1 MTISIETI
9 NKYTLDLKN
18 DLAKKK
24 QEKLNAE
31 KFLAQTIEQITLTE
45 GALQFADALLKDSGQ
60 ASISEPNKEAST
72 PKKEKKA

>member
-18 DLAKKK
+18 DLAKKR
-24 QEKLNAE
+24 QEKANAE
-31 KFLAQTIEQITLTE
+31 KFLAQTNEQITLTE
-45 GALQFADALLKDSGQ
+45 GALQFADVLMKDSEQ

-72 PKKEKKA
+72 PKKENKA

>member
-18 DLAKKK
+18 DLAKKR
-24 QEKLNAE
+24 QEKANAE
-31 KFLAQTIEQITLTE
+31 KFLAQTNEQITLTE
-45 GALQFADALLKDSGQ
+45 GALQFADALLKDSEQ

-72 PKKEKKA
+72 PKKENKA

>member
-18 DLAKKK
+18 DLAKKR
-24 QEKLNAE
+24 QEKASAE
-31 KFLAQTIEQITLTE
+31 KFLAQTNEQITLTE
-45 GALQFADALLKDSGQ
+45 GALQFADALLKDSEQ

-72 PKKEKKA
+72 RQKEKKA

>member
-18 DLAKKK
+18 DLAKKR
-24 QEKLNAE
+24 QEKASAE
-31 KFLAQTIEQITLTE
+31 KFLAQTNEQIILTE
-45 GALQFADALLKDSGQ
+45 GALQFADALLKDSEQ
-60 ASISEPNKEAST
+60 ASILESNKEAST

>member
-45 GALQFADALLKDSGQ
+45 GALQFADALLKDSEQ

>member
-18 DLAKKK
+18 DLAKKR
-24 QEKLNAE
+24 QEKASAE
-31 KFLAQTIEQITLTE
+31 KFLAQTNEQIILTE
-45 GALQFADALLKDSGQ
+45 GALQLADALLKDSEQ
-60 ASISEPNKEAST
+60 ASTLEPSKEAST